1 MTINVKDLL
10 TVEQAAA
17 ELNVQPVS
25 VRRYLQTRKLTSY
38 RIGGRRLID
47 PADIAAFIAAGRR
60 EAITA
65 GSPSNGVER

>member
-25 VRRYLQTRKLTSY
+25 VRRYLQTRKLTS
-38 RIGGRRLID
+38 
-47 PADIAAFIAAGRR
+47 IAAGRR

>member
-25 VRRYLQTRKLTSY
+25 VRRYLQTRKLTS
-38 RIGGRRLID
+38 
-47 PADIAAFIAAGRR
+47 IAAGRR

-65 GSPSNGVER
+65 GSPSNGVERRPAR